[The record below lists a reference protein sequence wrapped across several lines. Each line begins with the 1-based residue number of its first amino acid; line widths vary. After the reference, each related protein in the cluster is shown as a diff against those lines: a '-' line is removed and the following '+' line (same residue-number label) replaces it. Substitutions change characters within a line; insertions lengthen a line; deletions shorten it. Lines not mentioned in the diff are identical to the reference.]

1 MRARIFGTQQKPR
14 FGRRTRSLAVTAV
27 GAGAVG
33 LVRRLVRRSGER
45 QGRDS
50 MTEENKR
57 IARRA
62 IEEIYNAGKLE
73 VVDELLAPD
82 CVSYDVAMPEP
93 LRGPDALKQQAQGYR
108 SAFPDLRLTIDQ
120 QLAEGDSVCT
130 RWTARGTHRG
140 ELFGIA
146 ATNREATTTG
156 ITIDKL
162 RDGRIV
168 ESRTNWDAL
177 GLMQQLGAISMPSP
191 AEAKAKA

>member
-1 MRARIFGTQQKPR
+1 MRARIFGRQRKQR
-14 FGRRTRSLAVTAV
+14 FGRGAWSIAVTAA

-50 MTEENKR
+50 MADENKR

-62 IEEIYNAGKLE
+62 LEEIYNAGKLE
-73 VVDELLAPD
+73 VVDELIAPE

-93 LRGPDALKQQAQGYR
+93 LRGRDAVKQQAQGYR
-108 SAFPDLRLTIDQ
+108 SAFPDLRITIDQ

-191 AEAKAKA
+191 AGAEA

>member
-1 MRARIFGTQQKPR
+1 MRARIFGTQRKAR
-14 FGRRTRSLAVTAV
+14 FGRRARSVAVTAV
-27 GAGAVG
+27 GAGA
-33 LVRRLVRRSGER
+33 LELMRRLVRRGGER

-73 VVDELLAPD
+73 VVDELLAPE

-93 LRGPDALKQQAQGYR
+93 LRGRDALKQQAQGYR

-191 AEAKAKA
+191 AEAQA

>member
-1 MRARIFGTQQKPR
+1 MRARIFGTQRKAR
-14 FGRRTRSLAVTAV
+14 FGRRARSVAVTAV
-27 GAGAVG
+27 GAGA
-33 LVRRLVRRSGER
+33 LELMRRLVRRGGER

-73 VVDELLAPD
+73 VVDELLAPE

-93 LRGPDALKQQAQGYR
+93 LRGRDALKQQAQGYR

-120 QLAEGDSVCT
+120 QLAE
-130 RWTARGTHRG
+130 
-140 ELFGIA
+140 
-146 ATNREATTTG
+146 
-156 ITIDKL
+156 L

-191 AEAKAKA
+191 AEAQA

>member
-1 MRARIFGTQQKPR
+1 MRARIFGKQRKQR
-14 FGRRTRSLAVTAV
+14 FGRGARSIAVTAV

-33 LVRRLVRRSGER
+33 LVRRLVRRSGEG

-50 MTEENKR
+50 MADENKR

-62 IEEIYNAGKLE
+62 LEEIYNAGRFE
-73 VVDELLAPD
+73 VVDELIAPE

-93 LRGPDALKQQAQGYR
+93 LRGRDAVKQQAQGYR
-108 SAFPDLRLTIDQ
+108 SAFPDLRITIDQ

-156 ITIDKL
+156 ITID
-162 RDGRIV
+162 
-168 ESRTNWDAL
+168 
-177 GLMQQLGAISMPSP
+177 
-191 AEAKAKA
+191 

>member
-1 MRARIFGTQQKPR
+1 MA
-14 FGRRTRSLAVTAV
+14 
-27 GAGAVG
+27 
-33 LVRRLVRRSGER
+33 
-45 QGRDS
+45 D
-50 MTEENKR
+50 ENKR

-62 IEEIYNAGKLE
+62 LEEIYNAGKLE
-73 VVDELLAPD
+73 VVDELIAPE

-93 LRGPDALKQQAQGYR
+93 LRGRDAVKQQAQGYR
-108 SAFPDLRLTIDQ
+108 SAFPDLRITIDQ

-191 AEAKAKA
+191 AGAEA

>member
-1 MRARIFGTQQKPR
+1 
-14 FGRRTRSLAVTAV
+14 
-27 GAGAVG
+27 
-33 LVRRLVRRSGER
+33 
-45 QGRDS
+45 
-50 MTEENKR
+50 MTEENKQ

-73 VVDELLAPD
+73 VVDELLAPE

-93 LRGPDALKQQAQGYR
+93 LRGRDALKQQAQGYR

-120 QLAEGDSVCT
+120 QIAEGDSVCT

-191 AEAKAKA
+191 AEAQT